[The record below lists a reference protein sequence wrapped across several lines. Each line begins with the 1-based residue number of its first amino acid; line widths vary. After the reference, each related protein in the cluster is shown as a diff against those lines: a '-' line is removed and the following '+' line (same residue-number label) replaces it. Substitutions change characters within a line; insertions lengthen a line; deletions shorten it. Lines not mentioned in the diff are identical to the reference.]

1 MKTPIIGIT
10 CNTLDLIP
18 QTLDEGIAAPGQDW
32 QLIASDYVRIVKKAG
47 AVAVL
52 LPITT
57 DIEKA
62 KVLWRSL
69 DGILISGGNDVD
81 PTLYKERISGK
92 CGAIDT
98 CRDTYEIAALNFALA
113 NDIPVLGICRG
124 IQVFNVAIGGTLYQD
139 LPSAG
144 FESHTIL
151 AKKRNEGTHTIT
163 LNESGWLYD
172 VLKEKDISVNSF
184 HHQAVKDL
192 GKGATVLAKSDDGL
206 IEAISIDNSKFAVAV
221 QWHPEMMFD
230 SEQQLDLIKAFVKE
244 CQ

>member
-32 QLIASDYVRIVKKAG
+32 QLIASDYVRIVEKAG

-98 CRDTYEIAALNFALA
+98 CRALA

-151 AKKRNEGTHTIT
+151 AKKRNEGTHTVT
-163 LNESGWLYD
+163 LNENGWLYD
-172 VLKEKDISVNSF
+172 VLKEKDILVNSF

-192 GKGATVLAKSDDGL
+192 GKGATVLAKSDAGL

-230 SEQQLDLIKAFVKE
+230 SEEQLDLIKAFVKE